1 MVIIQLVFSFLLKY
15 LHKLISRCFLGTK
28 LKANV
33 VVSALAA
40 QIYHRFYEAASE
52 INYDPFVII
61 NFLTLFSCLIYND
74 FVVTQ
79 FQLVAATSLYIASKQ
94 QDEPIKIRDLIN
106 VVHRTLNRDSEV
118 LDLNEEY
125 WSYRDSIVQAELLAM
140 RMISFKSTRPD
151 THLVAEKHSMF
162 FFFSADNNHKFIPFH
177 IQYLLNYLKTLE
189 SWIPPSVWEKVPLTK
204 FCWTVLNDFHHCKAI
219 IHYEPQLLALSVIF
233 FGLQVYG
240 VTVPC
245 TTEHDQFTWHEVC
258 SVPSF
263 IILISLRGNLYR
275 MTTLSFFL
283 SQTFHASAKKEDIW
297 AVVEKIMDFYEQ
309 DKGQK

>member
-1 MVIIQLVFSFLLKY
+1 MDSMTSNLLNSSKFRPIIEVPTHPGPETPGPIQYKTSQNNHQELATRFLFE
-15 LHKLISRCFLGTK
+15 CGTK

-52 INYDPFVII
+52 INYDSF
-61 NFLTLFSCLIYND
+61 
-74 FVVTQ
+74 
-79 FQLVAATSLYIASKQ
+79 LVAATSLYIASKQ

-151 THLVAEKHSMF
+151 THL
-162 FFFSADNNHKFIPFH
+162 
-177 IQYLLNYLKTLE
+177 YLLNYLKTLE

-245 TTEHDQFTWHEVC
+245 TTEHDQFTWHE
-258 SVPSF
+258 
-263 IILISLRGNLYR
+263 
-275 MTTLSFFL
+275 
-283 SQTFHASAKKEDIW
+283 TFHASAKKEDIW